1 MIYCAMKNLFKLNNK
16 KPGIFLRI
24 FVPMLILVMLQLGV
38 FFAVFLVSGEFTY
51 IRQYAYNMLVKKT
64 ENRKNYIENELQQKM
79 SLVID
84 TSDDINDIVETIL
97 EEENASISDIA
108 TSKELNNKILDQSVE
123 KLIYLLRT
131 DAVNDAFIVL
141 NTGELYNE
149 DNISYRGGLMI
160 RDLDP
165 TNNMLNNNDDLLM
178 EFGSSAISQ
187 EYNITLDA
195 EWSHK
200 LKVDYTNQNYDF
212 FFETI
217 KSAMLNPTEDISN
230 LANWTTFSKIS
241 NYGKSSMKYT
251 VPLIDS
257 NNNVYGVLGIG
268 IMENMLLEKLPSND
282 LFEENACYVLAYNT
296 GKSKK
301 YNALLHSGAIF
312 TRLVSEDNIIDCSNT
327 TNDQEVDIFEI
338 DITSNIVAI
347 GNVQPV
353 TLYSKNSLYYG
364 QNWVL
369 ISLADKDKVL
379 QIYDNIIEAF
389 IIASMISLLA
399 GVFILIFIS
408 KQISIPISNI
418 VDTLNNKNNYEKNK
432 IIKFNSTKILEI
444 DRLTDA
450 ITDLQIN
457 VKQSAS
463 RVSKIISMTDIKM
476 GVFDWDYLSDNV
488 FISESLITLLHF
500 NDLPQQDTYI
510 TLNQF
515 MKYMSKN
522 IHDNNVID
530 LIAKIKNSSNIEAIA
545 ININDITNFSMGS
558 GVNKRYFKLTMTQE
572 NTSILG
578 VIQDVTKVIIE
589 RQKIEYERD
598 YDLTTG
604 LLNRRAYY
612 KKIEQ
617 LFTNPSK
624 LKVSAFIMWDLDNLK
639 YVNDTYGHDFG
650 DDYIKT
656 GANVFKQ
663 FKNYNG
669 VVARMSGDEF
679 NVFLSGYNSKEE
691 ILEIVNKVRDNLLNS
706 YCLLA
711 NGTHFKIRASGGI
724 SFYPYDSKA
733 YDMLIKYADF
743 AMYTIKHSTKGA
755 LAQFDMS
762 TYKKDS
768 ILITGIEEMN
778 RIIDECSIKYAFQSI
793 VSAKTGEIY
802 GYEALMRPQSTVLK
816 SPLEL
821 LRIAKASSKLY
832 KIEHLTWIESLKSFH
847 QQINQGK
854 APKNSKIF
862 LNSIS
867 NCIISP
873 DDIRYINKVHKD
885 ILPNLVMEILESEQS
900 NMDFMKIKLNLMK
913 YWQSQIALDDFG
925 SGYNNELA
933 LITFNPNIIKIDR
946 SIISGCD
953 NDANRQNIITNL
965 IQIAKAKNVL
975 VLAEGVETFEEL
987 KTVIDCG
994 VDLIQGYYIGRPLF
1008 DLQDVPS
1015 NVKQQIKSL
1024 NMSTSTLSYE

>member
-1 MIYCAMKNLFKLNNK
+1 
-16 KPGIFLRI
+16 
-24 FVPMLILVMLQLGV
+24 MLILVMLQLSIFLGV
-38 FFAVFLVSGEFTY
+38 SLISGEFTY
-51 IRQYAYNMLVKKT
+51 IRQYAYNMLVEKT
-64 ENRKNYIENELQQKM
+64 ENRRNYIENELQQKM
-79 SLVID
+79 ALVLD
-84 TSDDINDIVETIL
+84 TSNDINDTVESIL
-97 EEENASISDIA
+97 KEENASIEDI
-108 TSKELNNKILDQSVE
+108 TTDKELNKKIFDQSVE

-141 NTGELYNE
+141 DTGTLYNE

-165 TNNMLNNNDDLLM
+165 TNNMLNNNKDLLM

-187 EYNITLDA
+187 KYNITLDT
-195 EWSHK
+195 EWSSK
-200 LKVDYTNQNYDF
+200 LRVDYTSENYDF
-212 FFETI
+212 FFQTI
-217 KSAMLNPTEDISN
+217 KLAKLNPTEDISN
-230 LANWTTFSKIS
+230 LANWTKFSKMS
-241 NYGKSSMKYT
+241 SYGESSMKYT

-257 NNNVYGVLGIG
+257 NNNVYGILGIG
-268 IMENMLLEKLPSND
+268 IMENMILKKLPSND
-282 LFEENACYVLAYNT
+282 LFNENACYILAYNT
-296 GKSKK
+296 DKSNK
-301 YNALLHSGAIF
+301 YVTLLHSGAIF
-312 TRLVSEDNIIDCSNT
+312 TRLVSQYDTINCSNI
-327 TNDQEVDIFEI
+327 TNDQDIFEI
-338 DITSNIVAI
+338 NTNPDITAI
-347 GNVQPV
+347 GNVQPIS
-353 TLYSKNSLYYG
+353 LYNENSLYYN

-369 ISLADKDKVL
+369 ISLADKNKVL
-379 QIYDNIIEAF
+379 KIYETVIDSF
-389 IIASMISLLA
+389 VIASIISLLA

-408 KQISIPISNI
+408 KQISTPISNI
-418 VDTLNNKNNYEKNK
+418 IDTLNNKNNYEKNK
-432 IIKFNSTKILEI
+432 IIKFNSTKISEI

-463 RVSKIISMTDIKM
+463 RVSKIISMTDIEM
-476 GVFDWDYLSDNV
+476 GVFAWDYSVDNV

-510 TLNQF
+510 TFNQF
-515 MKYMSKN
+515 MKYLSKSSHSNN
-522 IHDNNVID
+522 IID
-530 LIAKIKNSSNIEAIA
+530 PIVKIKNSPNLDDA
-545 ININDITNFSMGS
+545 NINDVTNFSMGS
-558 GVNKRYFKLTMTQE
+558 GVNKRYFKLTMTQDDS
-572 NTSILG
+572 NILG
-578 VIQDVTKVIIE
+578 VIQDITSVTLE

-617 LFTNPSK
+617 LFTNPSE

-691 ILEIVNKVRDNLLNS
+691 IMEIVNKVRDNLLNS
-706 YCLLA
+706 YCLLSD
-711 NGTHFKIRASGGI
+711 GTHFKIRASGGI

-762 TYKKDS
+762 TYNKDS

-778 RIIDECSIKYAFQSI
+778 RIIDERSIKYAFQSI

-913 YWQSQIALDDFG
+913 YWQAKIALDDFG

-965 IQIAKAKNVL
+965 IKIAKAKNVL

-1015 NVKQQIKSL
+1015 NIKQQIKSL

>member
-1 MIYCAMKNLFKLNNK
+1 
-16 KPGIFLRI
+16 
-24 FVPMLILVMLQLGV
+24 MLILVMLQLSIFLGV
-38 FFAVFLVSGEFTY
+38 SLISGEFTY
-51 IRQYAYNMLVKKT
+51 IRQYAYNMLVEKT
-64 ENRKNYIENELQQKM
+64 ENRRNYIENELQQKM
-79 SLVID
+79 ALVVD
-84 TSDDINDIVETIL
+84 TSNDINDTVESIL
-97 EEENASISDIA
+97 KEENASIEDI
-108 TSKELNNKILDQSVE
+108 TTNKELNKKIFDQSVE

-141 NTGELYNE
+141 DTGTLYNE

-165 TNNMLNNNDDLLM
+165 TNNMLNNNKDLLM

-187 EYNITLDA
+187 KYNITLDT
-195 EWSHK
+195 EWSSK
-200 LKVDYTNQNYDF
+200 LRVDYTSENYDF
-212 FFETI
+212 FFQTI
-217 KSAMLNPTEDISN
+217 KLAKLNPTEDISN
-230 LANWTTFSKIS
+230 LANWTKFSKMS
-241 NYGKSSMKYT
+241 SYGESSMKYT

-257 NNNVYGVLGIG
+257 NNNVYGILGIG
-268 IMENMLLEKLPSND
+268 IMENMILKKLPSND
-282 LFEENACYVLAYNT
+282 LFNENACYILAYNT
-296 GKSKK
+296 DKSNK
-301 YNALLHSGAIF
+301 YVTLLHSGAIF
-312 TRLVSEDNIIDCSNT
+312 TRLVSQYDTINCSNI
-327 TNDQEVDIFEI
+327 TNDQDIFEI
-338 DITSNIVAI
+338 NTNPDITAI
-347 GNVQPV
+347 GNVQPIS
-353 TLYSKNSLYYG
+353 LYNENSLYYN

-369 ISLADKDKVL
+369 ISLADKNKVL
-379 QIYDNIIEAF
+379 KIYETVIDSF
-389 IIASMISLLA
+389 VIASIISLLA

-408 KQISIPISNI
+408 KQISTPISNI
-418 VDTLNNKNNYEKNK
+418 IDTLNNKNNYEKNK
-432 IIKFNSTKILEI
+432 IIKFNSTKISEI

-463 RVSKIISMTDIKM
+463 RVSKIISMTDIEM
-476 GVFDWDYLSDNV
+476 GVFAWDYSVDNV

-510 TLNQF
+510 TFNQF
-515 MKYMSKN
+515 MKYLSKSSHSNN
-522 IHDNNVID
+522 IID
-530 LIAKIKNSSNIEAIA
+530 PIVKIKNSPNLDDA
-545 ININDITNFSMGS
+545 NINDVTNFSMGS
-558 GVNKRYFKLTMTQE
+558 GVNKRYFKLTMTQDDS
-572 NTSILG
+572 NILG
-578 VIQDVTKVIIE
+578 VIQDITSVTLE

-617 LFTNPSK
+617 LFTNPSE

-691 ILEIVNKVRDNLLNS
+691 IMEIVNKVRDNLLNS
-706 YCLLA
+706 YCLLSD
-711 NGTHFKIRASGGI
+711 GTHFKIRASGGI

-762 TYKKDS
+762 TYNKDS

-778 RIIDECSIKYAFQSI
+778 RIIDERSIKYAFQSI

-913 YWQSQIALDDFG
+913 YWQAKIALDDFG

-965 IQIAKAKNVL
+965 IKIAKAKNVL

-1015 NVKQQIKSL
+1015 NIKQQIKSL

>member
-1 MIYCAMKNLFKLNNK
+1 
-16 KPGIFLRI
+16 
-24 FVPMLILVMLQLGV
+24 MLILVMLQLSIFLGV
-38 FFAVFLVSGEFTY
+38 SLISGEFTY
-51 IRQYAYNMLVKKT
+51 IRQYAYNMLVEKT
-64 ENRKNYIENELQQKM
+64 ENRRNYIENELQQKM
-79 SLVID
+79 ALVVD
-84 TSDDINDIVETIL
+84 TSNDINDTVESIL
-97 EEENASISDIA
+97 KEENASIEDI
-108 TSKELNNKILDQSVE
+108 TTDKELNKKIFDQSVE

-141 NTGELYNE
+141 DTGTLYNE

-165 TNNMLNNNDDLLM
+165 TNNMLNNNKDLLM

-187 EYNITLDA
+187 KYNITLDT
-195 EWSHK
+195 EWSSK
-200 LKVDYTNQNYDF
+200 LRVDYTSENYDF
-212 FFETI
+212 FFQTI
-217 KSAMLNPTEDISN
+217 KLAKLNPTEDISN
-230 LANWTTFSKIS
+230 LANWTKFSKMS
-241 NYGKSSMKYT
+241 SYGESSMKYT

-257 NNNVYGVLGIG
+257 NNNVYGILGIG
-268 IMENMLLEKLPSND
+268 IMENMILKKLPSND
-282 LFEENACYVLAYNT
+282 LFNENACYILAYNT
-296 GKSKK
+296 DKSNK
-301 YNALLHSGAIF
+301 YVTLLHSGAIF
-312 TRLVSEDNIIDCSNT
+312 TRLVSQYDTINCSNI
-327 TNDQEVDIFEI
+327 TNDQDIFEI
-338 DITSNIVAI
+338 NTNPDITAI
-347 GNVQPV
+347 GNVQPIS
-353 TLYSKNSLYYG
+353 LYNENSLYYN

-369 ISLADKDKVL
+369 ISLADKNKVL
-379 QIYDNIIEAF
+379 KIYETVIDSF
-389 IIASMISLLA
+389 VIASIISLLA

-408 KQISIPISNI
+408 KQISTPISNI
-418 VDTLNNKNNYEKNK
+418 IDTLNNKNNYEKNK
-432 IIKFNSTKILEI
+432 IIKFNSTKISEI

-463 RVSKIISMTDIKM
+463 RVSKIISMTDIEM
-476 GVFDWDYLSDNV
+476 GVFAWDYSVDNV

-510 TLNQF
+510 TFNQF
-515 MKYMSKN
+515 MKYLSKSSHSNN
-522 IHDNNVID
+522 IID
-530 LIAKIKNSSNIEAIA
+530 PIVKIKNSPNLDDA
-545 ININDITNFSMGS
+545 NINDVTNFSMGS
-558 GVNKRYFKLTMTQE
+558 GVNKRYFKLTMTQDDS
-572 NTSILG
+572 NILG
-578 VIQDVTKVIIE
+578 VIQDITSVTLE

-617 LFTNPSK
+617 LFTNPSE

-691 ILEIVNKVRDNLLNS
+691 IMEIVNKVRDNLLNS
-706 YCLLA
+706 YCLLSD
-711 NGTHFKIRASGGI
+711 GTHFKIRASGGI

-762 TYKKDS
+762 TYNKDS

-778 RIIDECSIKYAFQSI
+778 RIIDERSIKYAFQSI

-913 YWQSQIALDDFG
+913 YWQAKIALDDFG

-965 IQIAKAKNVL
+965 IKIAKAKNVL

-1015 NVKQQIKSL
+1015 NIKQQIKSL

>member
-1 MIYCAMKNLFKLNNK
+1 
-16 KPGIFLRI
+16 
-24 FVPMLILVMLQLGV
+24 
-38 FFAVFLVSGEFTY
+38 
-51 IRQYAYNMLVKKT
+51 
-64 ENRKNYIENELQQKM
+64 
-79 SLVID
+79 
-84 TSDDINDIVETIL
+84 
-97 EEENASISDIA
+97 
-108 TSKELNNKILDQSVE
+108 
-123 KLIYLLRT
+123 
-131 DAVNDAFIVL
+131 
-141 NTGELYNE
+141 
-149 DNISYRGGLMI
+149 
-160 RDLDP
+160 
-165 TNNMLNNNDDLLM
+165 
-178 EFGSSAISQ
+178 
-187 EYNITLDA
+187 
-195 EWSHK
+195 
-200 LKVDYTNQNYDF
+200 
-212 FFETI
+212 
-217 KSAMLNPTEDISN
+217 
-230 LANWTTFSKIS
+230 
-241 NYGKSSMKYT
+241 
-251 VPLIDS
+251 
-257 NNNVYGVLGIG
+257 
-268 IMENMLLEKLPSND
+268 
-282 LFEENACYVLAYNT
+282 
-296 GKSKK
+296 
-301 YNALLHSGAIF
+301 
-312 TRLVSEDNIIDCSNT
+312 
-327 TNDQEVDIFEI
+327 
-338 DITSNIVAI
+338 
-347 GNVQPV
+347 
-353 TLYSKNSLYYG
+353 
-364 QNWVL
+364 
-369 ISLADKDKVL
+369 
-379 QIYDNIIEAF
+379 
-389 IIASMISLLA
+389 
-399 GVFILIFIS
+399 
-408 KQISIPISNI
+408 
-418 VDTLNNKNNYEKNK
+418 
-432 IIKFNSTKILEI
+432 
-444 DRLTDA
+444 
-450 ITDLQIN
+450 
-457 VKQSAS
+457 
-463 RVSKIISMTDIKM
+463 MTDIEM
-476 GVFDWDYLSDNV
+476 GVFAWDYYVDNV

-510 TLNQF
+510 TFNQF
-515 MKYMSKN
+515 MKYLSKSSHSNN
-522 IHDNNVID
+522 IID
-530 LIAKIKNSSNIEAIA
+530 PIVKIKNSPNLDD
-545 ININDITNFSMGS
+545 ININDVINFSMGS
-558 GVNKRYFKLTMTQE
+558 GINKRYFKLTMTQDDS
-572 NTSILG
+572 NILG
-578 VIQDVTKVIIE
+578 VIQDITSVTLE

-617 LFTNPSK
+617 LFTNPSE

-691 ILEIVNKVRDNLLNS
+691 IMEIVNKVRDNLLSS
-706 YCLLA
+706 YCLLSD
-711 NGTHFKIRASGGI
+711 GTHFKIRASGGI

-762 TYKKDS
+762 TYNKDS

-778 RIIDECSIKYAFQSI
+778 RIIDEHSIKYAFQSI

-847 QQINQGK
+847 QQIKQGK

-873 DDIRYINKVHKD
+873 DDIRYINRVYKD

-913 YWQSQIALDDFG
+913 YWQAKIALDDFG

-933 LITFNPNIIKIDR
+933 LITFSPNIIKIDR

-1015 NVKQQIKSL
+1015 NIKQQIKSL

>member
-1 MIYCAMKNLFKLNNK
+1 MKNLFKKNNEK
-16 KPGIFLRI
+16 SGIFLKI
-24 FVPMLILVMLQLGV
+24 FIPMLILVMLQLSIFLGV
-38 FFAVFLVSGEFTY
+38 SLISGEFTY
-51 IRQYAYNMLVKKT
+51 IRQYAYNMLVEKT
-64 ENRKNYIENELQQKM
+64 ENRRNYIENELQQKM
-79 SLVID
+79 ALVVD
-84 TSDDINDIVETIL
+84 TSNDINDTVESIL
-97 EEENASISDIA
+97 KEENASIEDI
-108 TSKELNNKILDQSVE
+108 TTDKELNKKIFDQSVE

-141 NTGELYNE
+141 DTGTLYNE

-165 TNNMLNNNDDLLM
+165 TNNMLNNNKDLLM

-187 EYNITLDA
+187 KYNITLDT
-195 EWSHK
+195 EWSSK
-200 LKVDYTNQNYDF
+200 LRVDYTSENYDF
-212 FFETI
+212 FFQTI
-217 KSAMLNPTEDISN
+217 KLAKLNPTEDISN
-230 LANWTTFSKIS
+230 LANWTKFSKMS
-241 NYGKSSMKYT
+241 SYGESSMKYT

-257 NNNVYGVLGIG
+257 NNNVYGILGIG
-268 IMENMLLEKLPSND
+268 IMENMILKKLPSND
-282 LFEENACYVLAYNT
+282 LFNENACYILAYNT
-296 GKSKK
+296 DKSNK
-301 YNALLHSGAIF
+301 YVTLLHSGAIF
-312 TRLVSEDNIIDCSNT
+312 TRLVSQYDTINCSNI
-327 TNDQEVDIFEI
+327 TNDQDIFEI
-338 DITSNIVAI
+338 NTNPDITAI
-347 GNVQPV
+347 GNVQPIS
-353 TLYSKNSLYYG
+353 LYNENSLYYN

-369 ISLADKDKVL
+369 ISLADKNKVL
-379 QIYDNIIEAF
+379 KIYETVIDSF
-389 IIASMISLLA
+389 VIASIISLLA

-408 KQISIPISNI
+408 KQISTPISNI
-418 VDTLNNKNNYEKNK
+418 IDTLNNKNNYEKNK
-432 IIKFNSTKILEI
+432 IIKFNSTKISEI

-463 RVSKIISMTDIKM
+463 RVSKIISMTDIEM
-476 GVFDWDYLSDNV
+476 GVFAWDYSVDNV

-510 TLNQF
+510 TFNQF
-515 MKYMSKN
+515 MKYLSKSSHSNN
-522 IHDNNVID
+522 IID
-530 LIAKIKNSSNIEAIA
+530 PIVKIKNSPNLDDA
-545 ININDITNFSMGS
+545 NINDVTNFSMGS
-558 GVNKRYFKLTMTQE
+558 GVNKRYFKLTMTQDDS
-572 NTSILG
+572 NILG
-578 VIQDVTKVIIE
+578 VIQDITSVTLE

-617 LFTNPSK
+617 LFTNPSE

-691 ILEIVNKVRDNLLNS
+691 IMEIVNKVRDNLLNS
-706 YCLLA
+706 YCLLSD
-711 NGTHFKIRASGGI
+711 GTHFKIRASGGI

-762 TYKKDS
+762 TYNKDS

-778 RIIDECSIKYAFQSI
+778 RIIDERSIKYAFQSI

-913 YWQSQIALDDFG
+913 YWQAKIALDDFG

-965 IQIAKAKNVL
+965 IKIAKAKNVL

-1015 NVKQQIKSL
+1015 NIKQQIKSL

>member
-1 MIYCAMKNLFKLNNK
+1 MKNLFKKDNK
-16 KPGIFLRI
+16 KSGIFLKI
-24 FVPMLILVMLQLGV
+24 FIPMLILVMLQLSI
-38 FFAVFLVSGEFTY
+38 FLTVSLISGEFTY
-51 IRQYAYNMLVKKT
+51 IREYAYNMLVEKT

-79 SLVID
+79 ALVLD
-84 TSDDINDIVETIL
+84 TSDDINDTVESIL
-97 EEENASISDIA
+97 KEENASIEDI
-108 TSKELNNKILDQSVE
+108 TTNKELNKKIFDQSVE

-141 NTGELYNE
+141 DTGTLYDE
-149 DNISYRGGLMI
+149 DNISYKGGLMI

-165 TNNMLNNNDDLLM
+165 TNNTLNNNKDLLM

-187 EYNITLDA
+187 KYNITLDT
-195 EWSHK
+195 EWSSK
-200 LKVDYTNQNYDF
+200 LRVDYTSENYDF
-212 FFETI
+212 FFQTI
-217 KSAMLNPTEDISN
+217 KLAKLNPTEDISN
-230 LANWTTFSKIS
+230 LANWTKFSKIS
-241 NYGKSSMKYT
+241 NYGEASMKYT

-257 NNNVYGVLGIG
+257 NNNVYGILGIG
-268 IMENMLLEKLPSND
+268 IMENMILKKLPSND
-282 LFEENACYVLAYNT
+282 LFNENACYILAYNT
-296 GKSKK
+296 DKSNK
-301 YNALLHSGAIF
+301 YATLLHSGAIF
-312 TRLVSEDNIIDCSNT
+312 TRLVSQYDTINCSNI
-327 TNDQEVDIFEI
+327 TNDQDIFEI
-338 DITSNIVAI
+338 TTNPDITAI
-347 GNVQPV
+347 GNVQPIS
-353 TLYSKNSLYYG
+353 LYNENSLYYN

-369 ISLADKDKVL
+369 ISLADKIKVL
-379 QIYDNIIEAF
+379 KIYETVIDSF
-389 IIASMISLLA
+389 VIASIISLLT
-399 GVFILIFIS
+399 GIFILIFIS
-408 KQISIPISNI
+408 KQISTPISNI
-418 VDTLNNKNNYEKNK
+418 IDTLNNKNNYEKNK
-432 IIKFNSTKILEI
+432 IIKFNSTNILEI

-463 RVSKIISMTDIKM
+463 RVSKIISMTDIEM
-476 GVFDWDYLSDNV
+476 GVFAWDYYVDNV

-510 TLNQF
+510 TFNQF
-515 MKYMSKN
+515 MKYLSKSSHSNN
-522 IHDNNVID
+522 IID
-530 LIAKIKNSSNIEAIA
+530 PIVKIKNSPNLDD
-545 ININDITNFSMGS
+545 ININDVINFSMGS
-558 GVNKRYFKLTMTQE
+558 GINKRYFKLTMTQDDS
-572 NTSILG
+572 NILG
-578 VIQDVTKVIIE
+578 VIQDITSVTLE

-617 LFTNPSK
+617 LFTNPSE

-691 ILEIVNKVRDNLLNS
+691 IMEIVNKVRDNLLSS
-706 YCLLA
+706 YCLLSD
-711 NGTHFKIRASGGI
+711 GTHFKIRASGGI

-762 TYKKDS
+762 TYNKDS

-778 RIIDECSIKYAFQSI
+778 RIIDEHSIKYAFQSI

-847 QQINQGK
+847 QQIKQGK

-873 DDIRYINKVHKD
+873 DDIRYINRVYKD

-913 YWQSQIALDDFG
+913 YWQAKIALDDFG

-933 LITFNPNIIKIDR
+933 LITFSPNIIKIDR

-1015 NVKQQIKSL
+1015 NIKQQIKSL